1 MVVHVYY
8 RPRRFVIL
16 FGDDDAVDRSH
27 HLQSEKKEHM
37 TFVAS
42 AGVFFTRVYASLDV

>member
-16 FGDDDAVDRSH
+16 FRDDDAVDRSH
-27 HLQSEKKEHM
+27 HLQSEKKNDVRRERK
-37 TFVAS
+37 ADD
-42 AGVFFTRVYASLDV
+42 RYASLDV